1 MASGFGTFLRD
12 LLVFAATFLT
22 AFADFLA
29 IVFAPVQS
37 MGSLLRDEPILLIFQ
52 QSSNP
57 FAGRGFVDLFATCV
71 FIGWLRA
78 ALQQEL
84 NDLGLLM
91 A

>member
-1 MASGFGTFLRD
+1 
-12 LLVFAATFLT
+12 
-22 AFADFLA
+22 
-29 IVFAPVQS
+29 